1 MAGPGGPTVGRVNIR
16 VAPDTSRFR
25 RELGQALET
34 LERSLTVNIPTR
46 IDTQRVARDAARVK
60 ADVERQLGTI
70 RTSVEVSADTARAS
84 TEISAAARDRT
95 ATIKV
100 NADQGALSR
109 IQGLAAG
116 LGRSLGRL
124 TGGAAGIGAIAG
136 ALSTVA
142 AGAAAAVV
150 PLLQLGTAL
159 APAVGIL
166 AALPAAAGTAAAA
179 LAPLVVA
186 FSGMGEA
193 LGAALSGDAQAL
205 TDALEGLA
213 PAAQGVVLAVG
224 ELAPGLSRIR
234 DMVQEGFFQ
243 PLVEPVQT
251 LGSTLLP
258 TLGRGLTQVSLALG
272 ESAATLLAFVQEG
285 RNLEGLGLLFA
296 STSRSVENLTGFL
309 PTLLAGFRELG
320 IVGLPFMEQLS
331 VAANE
336 AALEFAKWATHAAES
351 GEATRWIEDAIV
363 VFQELGG
370 IASNVGGIIGTI
382 FTAAGGAGL
391 LSTIE
396 DITGS
401 FNEFLQSAEGSA
413 ALEGIFTGLGSIMT
427 ALQPVMGALISGIGT
442 LAPAVGRIAEAFGPV
457 LTAAIEGL
465 VPALLE
471 LEPGIMAIVDALGEG
486 ISALVDS
493 GSLELIGQ
501 ALSDILIAVAP
512 LLPVLG
518 ELAALLI
525 GALAEAA
532 IALAPG
538 LALIATALAEGLAPV
553 LPQLSEA
560 FAELMEAIA
569 PLIPVLIEALLPVLG
584 ILPALVS
591 LLADNFATWAGVIA
605 DIAPHLANA
614 IRFGGL
620 LIGVLAGLVVGV
632 LAALGAFLRW
642 AGEMS
647 QRVRD
652 TIRSLIDRFQNFR
665 DRAIGSIQSLL
676 DRGRAIFTGMRTA
689 FSTIV
694 AAIRSAVV
702 SGISNMVTGARD
714 RITGLVTTVRGL
726 PSRIRSAL
734 GNLGS
739 LLRTA
744 GRNVIT
750 GLINGITSKMSDLW
764 RRMGDIASGIREYFP
779 FSPAKRGP
787 LRVHPPDVAGENIS
801 KMLAEGI
808 GRGASLVSQAADQV
822 AGAAVMPQ
830 QPTAAAGIGMYEG
843 AAEQTALLARLL
855 DAIREGRGDVVL
867 EVDNVEIARAAQRGD
882 RQLARR

>member
-1 MAGPGGPTVGRVNIR
+1 LAGPGGPTVGRVNIR

-25 RELGQALET
+25 RELGQSLEA

-46 IDTQRVARDAARVK
+46 IDTKKVAKDAARVK
-60 ADVERQLGTI
+60 ADVERQLGEV
-70 RTSVEVSADTARAS
+70 RTSVKVSADTAKAS

-95 ATIKV
+95 ATIRV
-100 NADQGALSR
+100 NADQSALAR

-166 AALPAAAGTAAAA
+166 ATLPAIAGTAVAA

-205 TDALEGLA
+205 TEALEGLA

-224 ELAPGLSRIR
+224 ELAPGLGRIR
-234 DMVQEGFFQ
+234 DMVQEGFFR

-285 RNLEGLGLLFA
+285 RNLAGLDLLFA
-296 STSRSVENLTGFL
+296 STGRSVENLNGFM
-309 PTLLAGFRELG
+309 PGLLVGFRELG

-331 VAANE
+331 LAASE
-336 AALEFAKWATHAAES
+336 AATEFGRWATHAAES

-396 DITGS
+396 DITGR

-427 ALQPVMGALISGIGT
+427 ALQPVFGALISGIGT

-471 LEPGIMAIVDALGEG
+471 LEPGIIAIVDALGEAVG
-486 ISALVDS
+486 ALVDS
-493 GSLELIGQ
+493 GALETIGT

-518 ELAALLI
+518 ELAGVLL

-538 LALIATALAEGLAPV
+538 LALIATAMAEGLAPV
-553 LPQLSEA
+553 LPELSAA
-560 FAELMEAIA
+560 FAELMEALG
-569 PLIPVLIEALLPVLG
+569 PLIPVLIEALLPVLD

-591 LLADNFATWAGVIA
+591 LLAENFSTWAGAIA
-605 DIAPHLANA
+605 DLAPHLANA
-614 IRFGGL
+614 IQFGGF
-620 LIGVLAGLVVGV
+620 LIEVLMGLVVGLLGV
-632 LAALGAFLRW
+632 LGAILRW
-642 AGEMS
+642 AGESS
-647 QRVRD
+647 QKVRD
-652 TIRSLIDRFQNFR
+652 TLRGMIDRFQEFR
-665 DRAIGSIQSLL
+665 DRAIGAIVGLL
-676 DRGRAIFTGMRTA
+676 TRGRDTFNRMRSA

-694 AAIRSAVV
+694 SAIRSAVV
-702 SGISNMVTGARD
+702 SGISSMVTSARE
-714 RITGLVTTVRGL
+714 RVSGLVSTVRGL

-734 GNLGS
+734 GNLGN

-750 GLINGITSKMSDLW
+750 GLINGITSRMSDLW
-764 RRMGDIASGIREYFP
+764 RRMGEIAQGIRDYFP
-779 FSPAKRGP
+779 FSPARRGP
-787 LRVHPPDVAGENIS
+787 LRINPPDVAGENITR
-801 KMLAEGI
+801 MLADGL
-808 GRGASLVSQAADQV
+808 GRGASLVSAAADQV
-822 AGAAVMPQ
+822 AGAAVMRPQ
-830 QPTAAAGIGMYEG
+830 PAAAAGIGMYAG
-843 AAEQTALLARLL
+843 IGEQTALLARLL
-855 DAIREGRGDVVL
+855 EAIREGRGDVVL
-867 EVDNVEIARAAQRGD
+867 EVDSTEIARATQQGN